1 MNGVVSPKKKKNAWI
16 EYFPKIKKTKAR
28 WMGQKDIESLGS
40 GRYGMEHS
48 TLEFKELW
56 HL

>member
-1 MNGVVSPKKKKNAWI
+1 M

-40 GRYGMEHS
+40 GWYG
-48 TLEFKELW
+48 TVNT
-56 HL
+56 